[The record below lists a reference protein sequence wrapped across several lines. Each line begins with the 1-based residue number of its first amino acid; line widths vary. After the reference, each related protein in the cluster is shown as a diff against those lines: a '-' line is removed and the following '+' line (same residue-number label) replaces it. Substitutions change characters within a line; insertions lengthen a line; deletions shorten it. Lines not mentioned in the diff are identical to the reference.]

1 MWNPL
6 RNSKTVRHHLGLD
19 VDPDRGDEPKR
30 WESPGR
36 TRRLWQRLTLYP
48 ALTFG
53 VLLFVGSLV
62 LYIGQF
68 VPMAHRNPW
77 LPGLTAI
84 FVALVIANIK
94 GRKAAVRELGKLHL
108 HVDYFGDT
116 VAARFGRRVQTNDGE
131 PAFETL
137 KHFGAGGLIK
147 RFETFRDRFSR
158 KAVTKHAHKFERA
171 GEDGSGRVRDG
182 LTKTLTV
189 DTAEFEHDV
198 GLLAGVSVTHAGKRT
213 DDLGSEAR
221 DTTTTMPPVVDTRR
235 SHEISKQFKL
245 ETEARKEA
253 EQLLEQHKQ
262 YAEELKEYV
271 DPAGEQWLEA
281 LIETHERLQAN
292 QYRRANSDGNQSNGR
307 RPPARRVEQTNG
319 HGRDRGRGRGD
330 RR

>member
-6 RNSKTVRHHLGLD
+6 RDSKTVRHHLGLD
-19 VDPDRGDEPKR
+19 LDPDGNDEPKR
-30 WESPGR
+30 WENQGR
-36 TRRLWQRLTLYP
+36 TRRLWRRLTLYP

-53 VLLFVGSLV
+53 VLLLVGSLV

-68 VPMAHRNPW
+68 VPVTHRNPW
-77 LPGLTAI
+77 LPGLATI

-94 GRKAAVRELGKLHL
+94 GRKAAVRELGTIHL
-108 HVDYFGDT
+108 HVDYFGDS
-116 VAARFGRRVQTNDGE
+116 VAARFGRRVQTKDGE

-137 KHFGAGGLIK
+137 KHFGAGGLVTHY
-147 RFETFRDRFSR
+147 ETFRDRFSR

-182 LTKTLTV
+182 LPKTLTV
-189 DTAEFEHDV
+189 DTTEFEHDLE
-198 GLLAGVSVTHAGKRT
+198 LLAGVSVTHAGNRT
-213 DDLGSEAR
+213 ADLGSQAR

-235 SHEISKQFKL
+235 SHKISKQFKL

-253 EQLLEQHKQ
+253 EDLLEQHKQ

-281 LIETHERLQAN
+281 LIETNERLMNRQ
-292 QYRRANSDGNQSNGR
+292 QQRARTADRERSNGQRTR
-307 RPPARRVEQTNG
+307 REQTKYRTG
-319 HGRDRGRGRGD
+319 GD
-330 RR
+330 RE